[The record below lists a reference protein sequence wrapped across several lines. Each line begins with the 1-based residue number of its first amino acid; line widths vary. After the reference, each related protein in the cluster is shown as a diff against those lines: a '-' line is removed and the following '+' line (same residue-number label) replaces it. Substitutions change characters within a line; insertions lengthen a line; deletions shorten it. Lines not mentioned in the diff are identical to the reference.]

1 MKGVLKTILKK
12 RTQTDK
18 NQMKEETLQPIPVGS
33 FTELEQIILRFVWN
47 HRQHQ
52 IAKAL
57 LRELERKEK
66 AGSIICF
73 LPSNYNSK
81 LQSSK

>member
-47 HRQHQ
+47 HRQ
-52 IAKAL
+52 
-57 LRELERKEK
+57 
-66 AGSIICF
+66 
-73 LPSNYNSK
+73 P
-81 LQSSK
+81 